1 MNQHLCFGPFDV
13 IRLAECPD
21 VAFLGVQGSMA
32 EIVIAK
38 SELSDLRRALDW
50 LEAEWGGGV
59 EQPRLPLG
67 PHDQQ

>member
-1 MNQHLCFGPFDV
+1 MSAVRQFGSFDV
-13 IRLAECPD
+13 LLDEPIAE
-21 VAFLGVQGSMA
+21 VHY
-32 EIVIAK
+32 
-38 SELSDLRRALDW
+38 LSGYVLVTRRSLPDLRRALDW